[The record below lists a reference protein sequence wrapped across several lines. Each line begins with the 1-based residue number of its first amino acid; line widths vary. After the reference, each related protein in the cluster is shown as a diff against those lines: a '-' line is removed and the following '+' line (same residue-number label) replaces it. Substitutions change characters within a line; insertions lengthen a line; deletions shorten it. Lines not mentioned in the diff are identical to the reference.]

1 MPIAV
6 ALVAV
11 AVLMLAGA
19 YARRVSLLTAAA
31 GVLVVGYVL
40 GHSFWHADLGPIPL
54 TLDRLLLI
62 GLVALFAYRWKRGEL
77 TTPPLAGADWA
88 LLACLACLSISFVLN
103 RPDEFVPQPTSIL
116 WRLIVAFW
124 APATLYLIA
133 RQTPIGPRDVRV
145 FFAIL
150 TGLGVYLAFTGLA
163 ETVGAWSVVFPRY
176 IADPEQGLH
185 FGRARGPEL
194 NSVSMGAYLG
204 ICLWAAWMLVPK
216 ASRLM
221 QLLLVLACLAMAL
234 VVLLT
239 YTRSTWLG
247 LGLSGL
253 VVAGLQTPRRL
264 RAPMLGIACLAG
276 GVLLVAGWDKIVG
289 LEREDSG
296 SVSAHSVQ
304 QREAFV
310 YVSMN
315 MFRDNPLWGVGFGR
329 FYDRKLPYLSDRS
342 QTFELES
349 IRGLHHHNTYLGL
362 LTETG
367 LLGLA
372 SYVALLGGI
381 GVCGWRLAT
390 AADAAP
396 ELRALGQFALAALAI
411 YSVNA
416 ALHDITHIHPDQWLL
431 FTIAGA
437 AVGAE
442 RRLTALRC
450 NAVNQHRS
458 AASYPISSLAAAPL
472 SGGQ

>member
-1 MPIAV
+1 MPIAL
-6 ALVAV
+6 ALIAV
-11 AVLMLAGA
+11 AALLLAA
-19 YARRVSLLTAAA
+19 AFARRASLLSMAAI
-31 GVLVVGYVL
+31 VLVVGYVF
-40 GHSFWHADLGPIPL
+40 GHSFWHANLGPIPL
-54 TLDRLLLI
+54 TLDRLLLM
-62 GLVALFAYRWKRGEL
+62 GLVALLAWRWKRGEL
-77 TTPPLAGADWA
+77 SPAPLAGADWA
-88 LLACLACLSISFVLN
+88 LAACLACLSISFLLN
-103 RPDEFVPQPTSIL
+103 RPGEFVPQPTSIL

-124 APATLYLIA
+124 APAALYLVA
-133 RQTPIGPRDVRV
+133 RQAPLGPREVRV

-150 TGLGVYLAFTGLA
+150 AGLGVYLAFTGLA
-163 ETVGAWSVVFPRY
+163 ETAGAWAVVFPRY

-204 ICLWAAWMLVPK
+204 ICLWATWMLVPK

-221 QLLLVLACLAMAL
+221 QLLLVGACGAMAL

-276 GVLLVAGWDKIVG
+276 GVLLVAAWDKIIG

-342 QTFELES
+342 QSFELES

-372 SYVALLGGI
+372 SYAALLGGI

-390 AADAAP
+390 APEAEP

-431 FTIAGA
+431 MTIAGA

-442 RRLTALRC
+442 RRLMARRAVGVQQSAFSGQLRD
-450 NAVNQHRS
+450 AP
-458 AASYPISSLAAAPL
+458 AAC
-472 SGGQ
+472 